1 MPVTHSLP
9 SLLTAAATLAVV
21 LAGLVLTLRGLRAAQ
36 NGRAAARRVAV
47 EEALALD
54 SRRRIVLLRCDG
66 RLLLLL
72 TGGPADLVL
81 GWLPAEDGR

>member
-1 MPVTHSLP
+1 MPETLSLP